1 MTEGP
6 ALFLPISREK
16 WGPPPGRRGPRGA
29 APQGGFRAT
38 HPKGPYPPTKESIH
52 TMAEQQV
59 ISITTEYIKLEAL
72 LKLANL
78 VGSGGEAKVLIQ
90 EGQVSVNGD
99 VCTMR
104 GKKLRPGDRVTFQ
117 GRELLV
123 Q

>member
-1 MTEGP
+1 
-6 ALFLPISREK
+6 
-16 WGPPPGRRGPRGA
+16 
-29 APQGGFRAT
+29 
-38 HPKGPYPPTKESIH
+38 
-52 TMAEQQV
+52 MAEQQV

-104 GKKLRPGDRVTFQ
+104 GKKLRPGDRVTVQ